1 MVYLGGEVAK
11 SLGIARS
18 SLIKYCIALENKD
31 YKFIRGTNNSRAFRN
46 QDILLLQKVKDLVQD
61 KSMTMETAVNVV
73 LSILPEEERTGA
85 ILKENKLI
93 SQKHESKEQE
103 ENNPLSIVMDKLRY
117 IEEISDR
124 LNSMEK
130 ELKDIK
136 TQNKILQDQNEEL
149 KTNVEAS
156 SSKRDENL
164 LFLIRE
170 IQDTKK
176 MIAASKEKKWWKFW
190 IIKKHNIAPQVKIS
204 YFYHIIYSFLN

>member
-1 MVYLGGEVAK
+1 MPEQANEVVYLGGEVAK

-18 SLIKYCIALENKD
+18 SLTKYCIALENKD
-31 YKFIRGTNNSRAFRN
+31 YKFIRGSNNSRAFRN
-46 QDILLLQKVKDLVQD
+46 QDILLLQKMKDLVQD

-93 SQKHESKEQE
+93 SQEYKSKEQE
-103 ENNPLSIVMDKLRY
+103 ENNQLSVVINKLKY

-149 KTNVEAS
+149 KTNVEANS
-156 SSKRDENL
+156 NKRDENL

-170 IQDTKK
+170 VQDTKK
-176 MIAASKEKKWWKFW
+176 MIAASQEKKWWEFW
-190 IIKKHNIAPQVKIS
+190 K
-204 YFYHIIYSFLN
+204 

>member
-1 MVYLGGEVAK
+1 MRIGGEYMSEQANEVVYLGGEVAK

-18 SLIKYCIALENKD
+18 SLTKYCIALENKD
-31 YKFIRGTNNSRAFRN
+31 YKFIRGSNNSRAFRN
-46 QDILLLQKVKDLVQD
+46 QDILLLQKMKDLVQD

-93 SQKHESKEQE
+93 SQEYEPKEQE
-103 ENNPLSIVMDKLRY
+103 ENNQLSVVMDKLKY

-156 SSKRDENL
+156 SNKRDENL

-170 IQDTKK
+170 VQDTKK
-176 MIAASKEKKWWKFW
+176 MIAASQEKKWWEFW
-190 IIKKHNIAPQVKIS
+190 K
-204 YFYHIIYSFLN
+204 

>member
-1 MVYLGGEVAK
+1 MPEQANEVVYLGGEVAK

-18 SLIKYCIALENKD
+18 SLTKYCIALENKD
-31 YKFIRGTNNSRAFRN
+31 YKFIRGSNNSRAFRN
-46 QDILLLQKVKDLVQD
+46 QDILLLQKMKDLVQD

-93 SQKHESKEQE
+93 SQEYEPKEQE
-103 ENNPLSIVMDKLRY
+103 ENNQLSVVMDKLKY

-149 KTNVEAS
+149 KTNVETS
-156 SSKRDENL
+156 SNKRDENL
-164 LFLIRE
+164 LSLIRE
-170 IQDTKK
+170 VQDTKK
-176 MIAASKEKKWWKFW
+176 MIAAAQEKKWWEFW
-190 IIKKHNIAPQVKIS
+190 KS
-204 YFYHIIYSFLN
+204 

>member
-1 MVYLGGEVAK
+1 MPEQANEVVYLGGEVAK

-18 SLIKYCIALENKD
+18 SLTKYCIALENKD
-31 YKFIRGTNNSRAFRN
+31 YKFIRGSNNSRAFRN
-46 QDILLLQKVKDLVQD
+46 QDILLLQKMKDLVQD

-93 SQKHESKEQE
+93 SQEYEPKEQE
-103 ENNPLSIVMDKLRY
+103 ENNKLSVVMDKLKY

-156 SSKRDENL
+156 SNKRDENL

-170 IQDTKK
+170 VQDTKK
-176 MIAASKEKKWWKFW
+176 MIAASQEKKWWEFW
-190 IIKKHNIAPQVKIS
+190 K
-204 YFYHIIYSFLN
+204 

>member
-1 MVYLGGEVAK
+1 MRIGGEYMPEQANEVVYLGGEVAK

-18 SLIKYCIALENKD
+18 SLTKYCIALENKD
-31 YKFIRGTNNSRAFRN
+31 YKFIRGSNNSRAFRN
-46 QDILLLQKVKDLVQD
+46 QDILLLQKMKDLVQD

-93 SQKHESKEQE
+93 SQEYESKEQE
-103 ENNPLSIVMDKLRY
+103 ENNQLSVVMDKLKY

-156 SSKRDENL
+156 SNKRDENL

-170 IQDTKK
+170 VQDTKK
-176 MIAASKEKKWWKFW
+176 MIAASQEKKWWEFW
-190 IIKKHNIAPQVKIS
+190 K
-204 YFYHIIYSFLN
+204 

>member
-1 MVYLGGEVAK
+1 MPEQANEVVYLGGEVAK

-18 SLIKYCIALENKD
+18 SLTKYCIALENKD
-31 YKFIRGTNNSRAFRN
+31 YKFIRGSNNSRAFRN
-46 QDILLLQKVKDLVQD
+46 QDILLLQKMKDLVQD

-93 SQKHESKEQE
+93 SQEYESKEQE
-103 ENNPLSIVMDKLRY
+103 ENNQLSVVMDKLKY

-156 SSKRDENL
+156 SNKRDENL

-170 IQDTKK
+170 VQDTKK
-176 MIAASKEKKWWKFW
+176 MIAASQEKKWWEFW
-190 IIKKHNIAPQVKIS
+190 K
-204 YFYHIIYSFLN
+204 

>member
-1 MVYLGGEVAK
+1 MPEQANEVVYLGGEVAK

-18 SLIKYCIALENKD
+18 SLTKYCIALENKD
-31 YKFIRGTNNSRAFRN
+31 YKFIRGSNNSRAFRN
-46 QDILLLQKVKDLVQD
+46 QDILLLQKMKDLVQD

-93 SQKHESKEQE
+93 SQEYEPKEQE
-103 ENNPLSIVMDKLRY
+103 ENNQLSVVMDKLKY

-156 SSKRDENL
+156 SNKRDENL

-170 IQDTKK
+170 VQDTKK
-176 MIAASKEKKWWKFW
+176 MVAASQEKKWWEFW
-190 IIKKHNIAPQVKIS
+190 K
-204 YFYHIIYSFLN
+204 

>member
-1 MVYLGGEVAK
+1 MPEQANEVVYLGGEVAK

-18 SLIKYCIALENKD
+18 SLTKYCIALENKD
-31 YKFIRGTNNSRAFRN
+31 YKFIRGSNNSRAFRN
-46 QDILLLQKVKDLVQD
+46 QDILLLQKMKDLVQD

-93 SQKHESKEQE
+93 SQEYESKEQE
-103 ENNPLSIVMDKLRY
+103 ENNQLSVVMDKLKY

-149 KTNVEAS
+149 KTNVEANS
-156 SSKRDENL
+156 NKRDENL

-170 IQDTKK
+170 VQDTKK
-176 MIAASKEKKWWKFW
+176 MIAASQEKKWWEFW
-190 IIKKHNIAPQVKIS
+190 K
-204 YFYHIIYSFLN
+204 

>member
-1 MVYLGGEVAK
+1 MSEQENEVVYLGGEVTK

-18 SLIKYCIALENKD
+18 SLTKYCIALENKG
-31 YKFIRGTNNSRAFRN
+31 YKFIRGSNNSRAFRN
-46 QDILLLQKVKDLVQD
+46 QDILLLQKMKDLVQD

-73 LSILPEEERTGA
+73 LSIIPEEERTGA
-85 ILKENKLI
+85 ILKANNLI
-93 SQKHESKEQE
+93 SQEYESKEQE
-103 ENNPLSIVMDKLRY
+103 ENNQLSVVMDKLKY

-156 SSKRDENL
+156 SNKRDENL

-170 IQDTKK
+170 VQDTKK
-176 MIAASKEKKWWKFW
+176 MIAASKEKKWWEFW
-190 IIKKHNIAPQVKIS
+190 K
-204 YFYHIIYSFLN
+204 

>member
-1 MVYLGGEVAK
+1 MPEQANEVVYLGGEVAK

-18 SLIKYCIALENKD
+18 SLTKYCIALENKD
-31 YKFIRGTNNSRAFRN
+31 YKFIRGSNNSRAFRN
-46 QDILLLQKVKDLVQD
+46 QDILLLQKMKDLVQD

-73 LSILPEEERTGA
+73 LSILTEEERTGA

-93 SQKHESKEQE
+93 SQEYEPKEQE
-103 ENNPLSIVMDKLRY
+103 ENNQLSVVMDKLKY

-156 SSKRDENL
+156 SNKRDENL

-170 IQDTKK
+170 VQDTKK
-176 MIAASKEKKWWKFW
+176 MIAASQEKKWWEFW
-190 IIKKHNIAPQVKIS
+190 K
-204 YFYHIIYSFLN
+204 

>member
-1 MVYLGGEVAK
+1 MSEQANEVVYLGGEVAK

-18 SLIKYCIALENKD
+18 SLTKYCIALENKD
-31 YKFIRGTNNSRAFRN
+31 YKFIRGSNNSRAFRN
-46 QDILLLQKVKDLVQD
+46 QDILLLQKMKDLVQD

-93 SQKHESKEQE
+93 SQEYEPKEQE
-103 ENNPLSIVMDKLRY
+103 ENNQLSVVMDKLKY

-156 SSKRDENL
+156 SNKRDENL

-170 IQDTKK
+170 VQDTKK
-176 MIAASKEKKWWKFW
+176 MIAASQEKKWWEFW
-190 IIKKHNIAPQVKIS
+190 K
-204 YFYHIIYSFLN
+204 

>member
-1 MVYLGGEVAK
+1 MPEQANEVVYLGGEVAK

-18 SLIKYCIALENKD
+18 SLTKYCIALENKD
-31 YKFIRGTNNSRAFRN
+31 YKFIRGSNNSRAFRN
-46 QDILLLQKVKDLVQD
+46 QDIILLQKMKDLVQD

-93 SQKHESKEQE
+93 SQEYKSKEQE
-103 ENNPLSIVMDKLRY
+103 ENNQLSVVINKLKY

-149 KTNVEAS
+149 KTNVEANS
-156 SSKRDENL
+156 NKRDENL

-170 IQDTKK
+170 VQDTKK
-176 MIAASKEKKWWKFW
+176 MIAASQEKKWWEFW
-190 IIKKHNIAPQVKIS
+190 K
-204 YFYHIIYSFLN
+204 

>member
-1 MVYLGGEVAK
+1 MRIGGEYMPEQANEVVYLGGEVAK

-18 SLIKYCIALENKD
+18 SLTKYCIALENKD
-31 YKFIRGTNNSRAFRN
+31 YKFIRGSNNSRAFRN
-46 QDILLLQKVKDLVQD
+46 QDILLLQKMKDLVQD

-93 SQKHESKEQE
+93 SQEYKSKEQE
-103 ENNPLSIVMDKLRY
+103 ENNQLSVVINKLKY

-149 KTNVEAS
+149 KTNVEANS
-156 SSKRDENL
+156 NKRDENL

-170 IQDTKK
+170 VQDTKK
-176 MIAASKEKKWWKFW
+176 MIAASQEKKWWEFW
-190 IIKKHNIAPQVKIS
+190 K
-204 YFYHIIYSFLN
+204 

>member
-1 MVYLGGEVAK
+1 MSEQINEIVYLGGEVAK

-18 SLIKYCIALENKD
+18 SLTKYCIALENKD
-31 YKFIRGTNNSRAFRN
+31 YKFIRGSNNSRAFRGK
-46 QDILLLQKVKDLVQD
+46 DLLLLQRMKDLVQD

-73 LSILPEEERTGA
+73 LSMLPEEERTGA
-85 ILKENKLI
+85 VLDENKVIL
-93 SQKHESKEQE
+93 QENEFKEQE
-103 ENNPLSIVMDKLRY
+103 ENNHLSVLMDKLEY

-149 KTNVEAS
+149 KTNIETS
-156 SSKRDENL
+156 SNKRDENL

-170 IQDTKK
+170 VQDTKK
-176 MIAASKEKKWWKFW
+176 MIAVSQEKKWWEFW
-190 IIKKHNIAPQVKIS
+190 K
-204 YFYHIIYSFLN
+204 

>member
-1 MVYLGGEVAK
+1 MPEQANEVVYLGGEVAK

-18 SLIKYCIALENKD
+18 SLTKYCIALENKD
-31 YKFIRGTNNSRAFRN
+31 YKFIRGSNNSRAFRN
-46 QDILLLQKVKDLVQD
+46 QDILLLQKMKDLVQD

-93 SQKHESKEQE
+93 SQEYEPKEQE
-103 ENNPLSIVMDKLRY
+103 ENNQLSVVMDKLKY

-149 KTNVEAS
+149 KINVEAS
-156 SSKRDENL
+156 SNKRDENL
-164 LFLIRE
+164 IFLIRE
-170 IQDTKK
+170 VQDTKK
-176 MIAASKEKKWWKFW
+176 MIAASQEKKWWEFW
-190 IIKKHNIAPQVKIS
+190 K
-204 YFYHIIYSFLN
+204 